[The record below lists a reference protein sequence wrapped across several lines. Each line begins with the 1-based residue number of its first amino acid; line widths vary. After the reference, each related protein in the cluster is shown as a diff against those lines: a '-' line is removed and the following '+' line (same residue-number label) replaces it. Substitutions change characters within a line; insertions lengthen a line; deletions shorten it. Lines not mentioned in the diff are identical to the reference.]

1 MVVPQGSRSR
11 DRLLRSAAM
20 LTVLAILASCS
31 LLQPSEPRLVAIGD
45 FHGDYGAFESVMVR
59 AGLMNADGY
68 WAGGDTL
75 VIQVGDIADRGPD
88 SRQIIEHLRRLQAQS
103 VMTGGQIIAFLR
115 R

>member
-1 MVVPQGSRSR
+1 
-11 DRLLRSAAM
+11 
-20 LTVLAILASCS
+20 
-31 LLQPSEPRLVAIGD
+31 
-45 FHGDYGAFESVMVR
+45 MVR

>member
-1 MVVPQGSRSR
+1 
-11 DRLLRSAAM
+11 
-20 LTVLAILASCS
+20 
-31 LLQPSEPRLVAIGD
+31 
-45 FHGDYGAFESVMVR
+45 MVR

-103 VMTGGQIIAFLR
+103 VPPRSFNPSPMNSLSMTVTL
-115 R
+115 